1 MLLRFLLLFVSAI
14 SLFARNPES
23 MVQGQSYLTGG
34 FGEARGSRFHAG
46 IDLSVG
52 GVQGREI
59 YSPVDGE
66 VVRIAASYYGYGK
79 QLLIRDAS
87 GQRHL
92 FAHLLDF
99 RPDMEAWLLEK
110 QLAAMDYAQSL
121 NPPAGMFRVKAGE
134 LIARAGDSGSG
145 PAHLHYEL
153 RSADNHPL
161 NPLTHGWAVADDRAP
176 EIEAIAFCP
185 ARPGSRVDG
194 SLLPLVLGEISA
206 KDTIEVKGPIRLSLA
221 ARDRSTRSRGRL
233 PVHDILL
240 LEGADTL
247 VWIRQ
252 ELFSFDENARS
263 GRHFDR
269 SLGALLKREFV
280 RLEESSGRPF
290 LRSDKLGA
298 FGELLPDPERPLRT
312 LQLLIGDAAGNWL
325 KKVIHLRTV
334 PPGDSGGP
342 AKHQT
347 RNQWPKEQALW
358 WMPAGLHVELA
369 RPADSL
375 LLKGPGL
382 SQSFPSGRRLVLEES
397 SLPDGELALLTYRSG
412 KPAGSFNLSGW
423 WLEPGRGLEQ
433 TDKRGWTLTVPPDA
447 AVRAFRLLLDVVSGP
462 SGPEPLLGPAGLDLE
477 QAVSLSFSQDFS
489 DKACW
494 MIEEKGREPAYD
506 SPVKDSVLLTRTA
519 GRYHVQIDS
528 TGPRLS
534 WKKPSSRTRNR
545 RPVVIVNVDEPRG
558 VSRAELWIDDQPGLP
573 RFDPDSSRLLFRPAQ
588 DLTSGPHALRL
599 VVCDRLGNTTTLERS
614 LHID

>member
-1 MLLRFLLLFVSAI
+1 MLLRILLLLISVT

-23 MVQGQSYLTGG
+23 MVEGQSYLTGG

-59 YSPVDGE
+59 HSPVDGE

-79 QLLIRDAS
+79 QLLIRDAA

-110 QLAAMDYAQSL
+110 QLDAMDYAQSL
-121 NPPAGMFRVKAGE
+121 NPPAGMFRVTAGE

-145 PAHLHYEL
+145 PPHLHYEL
-153 RSADNHPL
+153 RSAENHPL

-176 EIEAIAFCP
+176 ELEAIAFCP
-185 ARPGSRVDG
+185 SRPGSRVEG
-194 SLLPLVLGEISA
+194 SLLPLVLKDIAPG
-206 KDTIEVKGPIRLSLA
+206 DTILAQGPIRLSLA

-233 PVHDILL
+233 PVHSLL
-240 LEGADTL
+240 LLDGQDTL
-247 VWIRQ
+247 LSIRQ
-252 ELFSFDENARS
+252 ESFSFDENTRS

-269 SLGALLKREFV
+269 SLMAVLDHEFI
-280 RLEESSGRPF
+280 RLEEFPGRPF
-290 LRSDKLGA
+290 
-298 FGELLPDPERPLRT
+298 GEGEEPFDELTPDPQRPVRA

-325 KKVIHLRTV
+325 KKLIHLRQV
-334 PPGDSGGP
+334 PSGDTNSPG
-342 AKHQT
+342 KHQT
-347 RNQWPKEQALW
+347 RNLWPKEQVLW

-375 LLKGPGL
+375 LLAGPSLRKGFL
-382 SQSFPSGRRLVLEES
+382 SGRSLVLERK
-397 SLPDGELALLTYRSG
+397 SLPDGELTLEAFRMGKRARSF
-412 KPAGSFNLSGW
+412 SLSGY

-433 TDKRGWTLTVPPDA
+433 TDMRGWTLAVPPDA
-447 AVRAFRLLLDVVSGP
+447 AVRPFRLLLDVESGP
-462 SGPEPLLGPAGLDLE
+462 RGPEPVLGPAGLDLE
-477 QAVSLSFSQDFS
+477 RAVSISVAQDFS

-494 MIEEKGREPAYD
+494 MIAEEGRDPVYD
-506 SPVKDSVLLTRTA
+506 SPVKDSLLITRTA

-528 TGPRLS
+528 TGPQLS
-534 WKKPSSRTRNR
+534 WKKPSGKTRQR
-545 RPVVIVNVDEPRG
+545 RPVVIVGVDEPSG
-558 VSRAELWIDDQPGLP
+558 VSHAELWIDDQPGLP

-588 DLTSGPHALRL
+588 DLASGKHALRL
-599 VVCDRLGNTTTLERS
+599 IVHDKLGNTSILERS